1 MGGGKQ
7 PRHWAPL
14 VEALGVFLLIMGY
27 IWWAMARWP
36 WSWIA
41 LAALIA
47 ATHVARHEGPGRLG
61 FGWRGFRAAFPAVLA
76 TAAALSLFWLGIGAL
91 AGTFRPTTAWETVQG
106 VGLYI
111 LWGLVQQYLLNG
123 YLVNRLE
130 QFGATR
136 GFAPGVAA
144 ALFSLAHAPNWFLMA
159 VTLVGGYAC
168 ARFYQR
174 HRNLY
179 VLAIAHGMVAFCL
192 YRATPEALAVH
203 FLVGPRYFMS
213 HGFRI

>member
-7 PRHWAPL
+7 PRDWAAL
-14 VEALGVFLLIMGY
+14 VEALGVFLLIMVY
-27 IWWAMARWP
+27 IWCLMARWP
-36 WSWIA
+36 WTWIA
-41 LAALIA
+41 LLALIA
-47 ATHVARHEGPGRLG
+47 ATHVAHREGPGRLG
-61 FGWRGFRAAFPAVLA
+61 FGWRGFRTAFPAVLT
-76 TAAALSLFWLGIGAL
+76 TAAAVCLGLLGIGAL
-91 AGTFRPTTAWETVQG
+91 AGTFRPTTARETVQG

-130 QFGATR
+130 QFGAAR
-136 GFAPGVAA
+136 GFAPGLAA
-144 ALFSLAHAPNWFLMA
+144 ALFCLAHSPNWFLMA

-168 ARFYQR
+168 ARFYQWD
-174 HRNLY
+174 RNLY

-192 YRATPEALAVH
+192 YRVTPEALGAH
-203 FLVGPRYFMS
+203 FLVGPRYFIS